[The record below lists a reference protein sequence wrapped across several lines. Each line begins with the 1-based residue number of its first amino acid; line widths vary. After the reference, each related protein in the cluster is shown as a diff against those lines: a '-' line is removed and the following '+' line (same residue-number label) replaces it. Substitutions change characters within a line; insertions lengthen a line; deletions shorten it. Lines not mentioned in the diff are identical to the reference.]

1 MVNVNVVIKAKFTP
15 VDQATEPEKWMQ
27 LRTTGIGGSD
37 VGAIMGLNKYASP
50 LTVYLSKKDIE
61 GFKGNAA
68 TEWGHILEDPIRKK
82 ASEELGIS
90 ICTVPGMY
98 TSNEYPFMNA
108 NLDGV
113 CHADHQVTIGG
124 ETVEGIGGHEIKT
137 SNSGDGFTSDE
148 IPDSYYCQVQHYMA
162 VTGLDWF
169 ILTVFFMNTKA
180 GKHYVIRRNDDFIY
194 TKMIPAEKDFWENYV
209 LANVTPEP
217 SGVDSES
224 EYIQNLSIDSVIELD
239 EATENLITE
248 EKAIESQI
256 KELNEK
262 QSQLKNQ
269 ILLNLSNL
277 STGFE
282 DADKTTATG
291 SNWKITYN
299 KQIKKSID
307 TDAIKKAG
315 LFDQYSKESSYKV
328 MRISELKK

>member
-1 MVNVNVVIKAKFTP
+1 MVNVNEVIKAKFTP
-15 VDQATEPEKWMQ
+15 VNQENEPEKWMQ

-50 LTVYLSKKDIE
+50 LTVYLAKKDVE

-68 TEWGHILEDPIRKK
+68 TEWGHILEDPIRRK
-82 ASEELGIS
+82 AAEELGIS
-90 ICTVPGMY
+90 IVAVPGMY
-98 TSNEYPFMNA
+98 TSEEYPFMNA

-113 CHADHQVTIGG
+113 CHADHQVIIGG
-124 ETVEGIGGHEIKT
+124 EIVEGLGGHEIKT
-137 SNSGDGFTSDE
+137 SSTGDGFTEDE

-169 ILTVFFMNTKA
+169 ILTVFFLNTKK
-180 GKHYVIRRNDDFIY
+180 GKHYVIRRNNDFIY
-194 TKMIPAEKDFWENYV
+194 EQMIPAEKNFWENYV
-209 LANVTPEP
+209 LADVTPEP
-217 SGVDSES
+217 SGVDSEN
-224 EYIQNLSIDSVIELD
+224 EYIQNLSIDSFIELD
-239 EATENLITE
+239 ETTESLITE
-248 EKAIESQI
+248 EKELEKQI
-256 KELNEK
+256 KELAEK

-269 ILLNLSNL
+269 ILINLSNL
-277 STGFE
+277 SSGFE

-315 LFDQYSKESSYKV
+315 LFDMYSKESSYKV